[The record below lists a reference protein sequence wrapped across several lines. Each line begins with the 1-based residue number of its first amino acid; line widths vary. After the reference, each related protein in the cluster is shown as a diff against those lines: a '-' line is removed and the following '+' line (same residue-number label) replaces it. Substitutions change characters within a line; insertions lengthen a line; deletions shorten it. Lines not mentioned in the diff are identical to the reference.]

1 MVLEKW
7 RRKRSRCWGFIA
19 GSFGDAHV
27 SGDPCLRDVILDR
40 RWRRKWRGLGDSPV
54 FYVEWRKCPSPVP
67 KARRSGD
74 TVTRSRCLF
83 VISSANFNYTPFQ
96 GQKLN
101 TCARVARVNLC
112 LTIHVV
118 LGTKTCGALLRK
130 NHVGPAIRL
139 CLQCGPDLTR
149 ERVLGSWFWVGSLGV
164 IISESRINLGGY
176 KWSLLFQLRKH
187 RWTTIY
193 RVRRSKHKPCIRKWL
208 NDVGWNSEAS
218 KSPWYLK

>member
-1 MVLEKW
+1 MLVETRVWETWFSTEDEGESGEDSATLPFSTW
-7 RRKRSRCWGFIA
+7 NDVNAPHPFRKRA
-19 GSFGDAHV
+19 GVATPLHVVAVFSSF
-27 SGDPCLRDVILDR
+27 P
-40 RWRRKWRGLGDSPV
+40 
-54 FYVEWRKCPSPVP
+54 
-67 KARRSGD
+67 ARTS
-74 TVTRSRCLF
+74 
-83 VISSANFNYTPFQ
+83 NYTPFK

-139 CLQCGPDLTR
+139 CLQCGPDLAR